1 MSRRDFFE
9 NNTPVKT
16 NDDVKTQTI
25 KLPRGMGKSKVIEPN
40 SETAHE
46 LNRMDL
52 EYAIKALEEILEE
65 TSDPNANSIAADALE
80 KVSQGD
86 YFEGERFPYLVRH
99 MLKHKQPVKK
109 DNFVWAKPTVT
120 LESNTY
126 SCKYNGS
133 ESIHQ
138 LYYNNFTG
146 KWNTIGTPTEPE
158 ITITAPDLIRIN

>member
-1 MSRRDFFE
+1 MSRQDFFE

-25 KLPRGMGKSKVIEPN
+25 KLPRGMGKGKVIEPN

-52 EYAIKALEEILEE
+52 EYAVKALEEILEE

-86 YFEGERFPYLVRH
+86 YFEGARFPYLVRH
-99 MLKHKQPVKK
+99 VPKHKQRVKK

-126 SCKYNGS
+126 NCKYNGS
-133 ESIHQ
+133 DIIHQ

-146 KWNTIGTPTEPE
+146 QWSTIGTPNQPE
-158 ITITAPDLIRIN
+158 VVITAPDLIQIN

>member
-1 MSRRDFFE
+1 MSRQALL
-9 NNTPVKT
+9 KT
-16 NDDVKTQTI
+16 NSSTVSAEDFKA
-25 KLPRGMGKSKVIEPN
+25 KLDTMTRNAKVIEPD
-40 SETAHE
+40 SEAAHE
-46 LNRMDL
+46 LNKMDL
-52 EYAIKALEEILEE
+52 EYAIKALEEILDE
-65 TSDPNANSIAADALE
+65 TSDPTANSIAADALE

-86 YFEGERFPYLVRH
+86 YFEGARFPYLLRH
-99 MLKHKQPVKK
+99 VPKHKQPVKK

-133 ESIHQ
+133 DSIHQ

-158 ITITAPDLIRIN
+158 ITVTAPDLIRIN

>member
-1 MSRRDFFE
+1 MSKLNTTEVSAKDF
-9 NNTPVKT
+9 KA
-16 NDDVKTQTI
+16 
-25 KLPRGMGKSKVIEPN
+25 KLDTMTRNAIEIEPN

-46 LNRMDL
+46 LNKIDL
-52 EYAIKALEEILEE
+52 EYAVKALEEILEE

-86 YFEGERFPYLVRH
+86 YFEGARFPYLVRH
-99 MLKHKQPVKK
+99 VAKHKQPVKK
-109 DNFVWAKPTVT
+109 DNFTWAEPTVT

-126 SCKYNGS
+126 NCKYNGS

-146 KWNTIGTPTEPE
+146 KWNTIGTPNQPE
-158 ITITAPDLIRIN
+158 ITTVTAPDLIQIN